1 MRTLRIAVLILPLSG
16 CATSPIQLDPG
27 AQAVK
32 VAKSDP
38 TDNFQE
44 IGPVSGYNGQGCGLY
59 GSLGTYE
66 GAVTDLKNNA
76 HAMGADFVQIFTI
89 NEPSSEPLCWDNQ
102 YTLSGTA
109 YRKVRS
115 APSPMPIVEERKE
128 KSTAERLLELQD
140 LRSRN
145 LITQEEYEGWLAL
158 ALPCGVFGPA
168 DFSQPPIGVNALH
181 PLLEARRH
189 LGCNNEQ
196 ELRARRPIAVISR
209 PEREGKLVKFLLH
222 GHPVLRAQHG
232 IDQGPGSLIRPL
244 HQHPLAGVPD
254 HGFVFLRCHMEEL
267 RPRRPQ
273 AQLLGLNAAF

>member
-16 CATSPIQLDPG
+16 CATSPVQLDPG

-44 IGPVSGYNGQGCGLY
+44 LGPVSGYNGQGCGLY

-66 GAVTDLKNNA
+66 GAVTNLKNKA

-109 YRKVRS
+109 YRKVRG

-140 LRSRN
+140 LRSKN
-145 LITQEEYEGWLAL
+145 LITQEEYEQLRKEAL
-158 ALPCGVFGPA
+158 
-168 DFSQPPIGVNALH
+168 
-181 PLLEARRH
+181 
-189 LGCNNEQ
+189 
-196 ELRARRPIAVISR
+196 
-209 PEREGKLVKFLLH
+209 
-222 GHPVLRAQHG
+222 GH
-232 IDQGPGSLIRPL
+232 
-244 HQHPLAGVPD
+244 D
-254 HGFVFLRCHMEEL
+254 H
-267 RPRRPQ
+267 
-273 AQLLGLNAAF
+273 